1 MLSRIAIGV
10 FLILI
15 SAGALA
21 ADTFM
26 DARKTVDKLNASLIE
41 VMKDAKKLGYQG
53 RYQKLEPVVRE
64 SFEFEAVSVLALG
77 THWKN
82 LDKPQKTAFIDKLT
96 ELSVATYAAQF
107 NAYAGEGFKFESEQ
121 DLKNGRVLLRYF
133 LNAPNEKPIKFEYQV
148 HEFNGHWQIIN
159 IIVDGIS
166 DVALRKAQYTSL
178 IDREG
183 FDSLLK
189 KLAQKINDYANNNA
203 TPS

>member
-1 MLSRIAIGV
+1 MLSRLAIGLFLLV
-10 FLILI
+10 FTLGAV
-15 SAGALA
+15 AGE
-21 ADTFM
+21 TFVE
-26 DARKTVDKLNASLIE
+26 ARKTVDRLNVTLID

-53 RYQKLEPVVRE
+53 RFKKLDPVVRE

-82 LDKPQKTAFIDKLT
+82 LEKQQKTAFIDKMT

-107 NAYAGEGFKFESEQ
+107 NGYDGESFKYDSEQ
-121 DLKNGRVLLRYF
+121 DLKNDRVLLRYF
-133 LNAPNEKPIKFEYQV
+133 LNSPHEKPIKFEYQV
-148 HEFNGHWQIIN
+148 HLFNGRWQIIN

-189 KLAQKINDYANNNA
+189 KLSQKIADYATNNA

>member
-1 MLSRIAIGV
+1 MLSRFAIGLFLFV
-10 FLILI
+10 F
-15 SAGALA
+15 ALNVMA
-21 ADTFM
+21 EDTFVE
-26 DARKTVDKLNASLIE
+26 ARKTVDRLNATLIE

-53 RYQKLEPVVRE
+53 RFRKLDPVVRD

-77 THWKN
+77 SHWKN
-82 LDKPQKTAFIDKLT
+82 LDKQQKTAFIDKMT

-107 NAYAGEGFKFESEQ
+107 NSYGGESFKYDSEQ

-133 LNAPNEKPIKFEYQV
+133 LNVPHEKPIKFEYQV
-148 HEFNGHWQIIN
+148 HEFNGRWQIIN

-189 KLAQKINDYANNNA
+189 KLTQKITDYANNNA

>member
-1 MLSRIAIGV
+1 MSSRIAAGLFLLV
-10 FLILI
+10 FTV
-15 SAGALA
+15 GAIA
-21 ADTFM
+21 ADSFV
-26 DARKTVDKLNASLIE
+26 DARKIVDRLNASLIE
-41 VMKDAKKLGYQG
+41 VMKEAKKLGYQG
-53 RYQKLEPVVRE
+53 RYRKLDPVVRE

-77 THWKN
+77 THWKT
-82 LDKPQKTAFIDKLT
+82 LEKEQKTAFMEKLT
-96 ELSVATYAAQF
+96 ALSVATYAAQF
-107 NAYAGEGFKFESEQ
+107 NGYAGESFRYDSEQ

-148 HEFNGHWQIIN
+148 HEFNGRWQIIN

-189 KLAQKINDYANNNA
+189 KLSQKISDYANNNA